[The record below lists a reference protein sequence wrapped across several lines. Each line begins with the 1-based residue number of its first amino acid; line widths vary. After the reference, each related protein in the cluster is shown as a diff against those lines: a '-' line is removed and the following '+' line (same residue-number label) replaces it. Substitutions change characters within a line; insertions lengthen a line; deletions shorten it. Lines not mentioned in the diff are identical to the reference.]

1 MWLYPLPALA
11 ASVGFLFVLI
21 SRTNSLTQIR
31 YAVLIL
37 ITGVALYLLRAWRHR
52 EWPFAAPAHAEGAA
66 SN

>member
-11 ASVGFLFVLI
+11 ASVGFVFVLI

-31 YAVLIL
+31 YAALIL
-37 ITGVALYLLRAWRHR
+37 ISGVTIYLLRAWRHG
-52 EWPFAAPAHAEGAA
+52 EWPFAERAPAERVA